1 MVFSVLDSVRPQPE
15 MLLKP
20 GSRVSS
26 NKPTAQNTGEVA
38 ANSSLYLVRG
48 PQRDLYTL
56 PLPPEPPSFEQAML
70 QSETNGYLTEP
81 GKGKYAG
88 RRPKPSQTTSGS
100 IKELLD
106 PAVLYA
112 TPEKKK
118 KSSKP
123 PAEFHGPAP
132 GKIV

>member
-1 MVFSVLDSVRPQPE
+1 

-26 NKPTAQNTGEVA
+26 NKPTVQNTGQVA

-56 PLPPEPPSFEQAML
+56 PLPQEPPSFEQAML
-70 QSETNGYLTEP
+70 QSESNGYLTEP
-81 GKGKYAG
+81 GKGGNAG
-88 RRPKPSQTTSGS
+88 RRPKPSQVTSGS
-100 IKELLD
+100 IKDLLD

-112 TPEKKK
+112 TPQKKK
-118 KSSKP
+118 ISNKP
-123 PAEFHGPAP
+123 PAEFHEPAP
-132 GKIV
+132 GNIA